1 MKMIFA
7 ATAVSLAAVLA
18 AGTVNAA
25 GLNDRDDRLPPVADD
40 GENWTGFWAGIAAGA
55 QTGNTE
61 LEAGPFEFDGLGSDG
76 VTGCLR
82 AGYDHQTGRFVI
94 GAWGEGCLS
103 TAESSLEI
111 GPAEISVEEDWS
123 AGAGLRAGV
132 AAWSHTAVFARGG
145 YRWSKVGFDGPAG
158 FDDMDDETF
167 GGWMLGGEVE
177 TYMSDTMTVGLTV
190 DHTWFGDEEFGDVTA
205 SRNETRG
212 LMSVGV
218 RF

>member
-7 ATAVSLAAVLA
+7 ATAVSLAALMA

-25 GLNDRDDRLPPVADD
+25 GLNDNDDRLPPVTDD
-40 GENWTGFWAGIAAGA
+40 GGEYWTGFWAGIAAGA

-103 TAESSLEI
+103 TAESSVGFGGDDVEI
-111 GPAEISVEEDWS
+111 TEDYS
-123 AGAGLRAGV
+123 AGAGGRIGI
-132 AAWSHTAVFARGG
+132 AAWRHTLIYGKAG
-145 YRWSKVGFDGPAG
+145 YRWSRVNLGDL
-158 FDDMDDETF
+158 DVDDETF
-167 GGWMLGGEVE
+167 GGIVAGGGVE
-177 TYMSDTMTVGLTV
+177 TFLGERTVLGVDV
-190 DHTWFGDEEFGDVTA
+190 DHTFYSDKDIEGVSADRG
-205 SRNETRG
+205 ETRG
-212 LMSVGV
+212 MVSVGF